1 MINNFLAFL
10 QLFSS
15 SIFPS
20 WIRIHSP
27 ASKDTDNSDDD
38 VVVVVTYLHTV
49 VLPEAVP
56 PATPIMKGVLG

>member
-10 QLFSS
+10 QLFLS

-38 VVVVVTYLHTV
+38 VVVVTYLHTV